1 MTAEMPAAGRHFKK
15 LVIRA
20 AFYNGAESRVREHDD
35 PRTRWRATMDLI
47 TISLCVILIA
57 MIALVPVGCIM
68 TRHNPHKPDE
78 VID

>member
-1 MTAEMPAAGRHFKK
+1 
-15 LVIRA
+15 VIRA
-20 AFYNGAESRVREHDD
+20 VFYAGAMNRIRGHEAL
-35 PRTRWRATMDLI
+35 RTRWRATMDLT

-57 MIALVPVGCIM
+57 MIAIVPCGCIM